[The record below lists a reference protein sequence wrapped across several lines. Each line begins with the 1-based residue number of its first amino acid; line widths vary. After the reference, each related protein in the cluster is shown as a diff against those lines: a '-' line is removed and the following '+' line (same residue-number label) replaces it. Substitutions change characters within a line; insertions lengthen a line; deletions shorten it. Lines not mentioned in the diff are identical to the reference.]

1 MIARLLR
8 FAIPDRVRDDEPGG
22 TSMDAKSNRR
32 PGLSALIQ
40 MQKAYLA
47 PAVFNPLCAK
57 IAQAAGFDMLYLGGG
72 TLGYVKCGLEANLNI
87 TELAQAGIE
96 IRAVSDLP
104 LILAGACGFGD
115 PMHMH
120 HVIPLAEAAGFAA
133 IEIEDQLLPKRAH
146 HHIGIEHMIPQE
158 LMVAKI
164 REAVRARRS
173 ADFLII
179 GRTNGIRS
187 SSMDDAMRRAEAY
200 RKAGAEVIYTG
211 ARTPEQIRY
220 VGERLGAPLMFS
232 LPGESHRE
240 IGVSMEELARLGY
253 RIVSVPTTQLAFHRA
268 MQQTYA
274 AIFAG
279 TPNPVMAGVSRKA
292 EQEALHETLGF
303 DDLIRIEKETVEKE

>member
-1 MIARLLR
+1 
-8 FAIPDRVRDDEPGG
+8 
-22 TSMDAKSNRR
+22 MDTKSKAK
-32 PGLSALIQ
+32 PGLKTLIEA
-40 MQKAYLA
+40 QKAYLA

-87 TELAQAGIE
+87 TELTQAGIE

-104 LILAGACGFGD
+104 LILDGACGFGD

-146 HHIGIEHMIPQE
+146 HHMGIEHMIPQE
-158 LMVAKI
+158 LMVAKV

-173 ADFLII
+173 HEFLII
-179 GRTNGIRS
+179 ARTNGIRAS
-187 SSMDDAMRRAEAY
+187 NMDDALRRSDAY
-200 RKAGAEVIYTG
+200 KKAGADVIYTG
-211 ARTPEQIRY
+211 VRTPEQIRH

-232 LPGESHRE
+232 LSGESHRE
-240 IGVSMEELARLGY
+240 VGLPMEEIARLGY

-274 AIFAG
+274 AIFQG
-279 TPNPVMAGVSRKA
+279 TPNPVMGGVSRKA

-303 DDLIRIEKETVEKE
+303 DELIRIEKETVEKE